1 MLAYQA
7 RLSATDNEIAQDNA
21 DMVAFIDNWQ
31 VLLSL
36 ADHVA
41 NAETS
46 SIIRDVVTNGV
57 KYTLELLHGEEKS
70 LEKLENFFSAQL
82 ANDLVYPSTLLRP
95 DHMMQLMKK
104 SA

>member
-1 MLAYQA
+1 MFAHQRSRGCEA
-7 RLSATDNEIAQDNA
+7 DSASFDNEIAQENA

-70 LEKLENFFSAQL
+70 LTKLENFFCNMPVS
-82 ANDLVYPSTLLRP
+82 PI
-95 DHMMQLMKK
+95 
-104 SA
+104 